1 MRLAAMVSVATR
13 EGAASG
19 AEPEEIVQRI
29 DAVVCFILTFA
40 TLLVVSVVPVQVV
53 VGVPWHVVHAEGAFA
68 AAATFAAE
76 RGGGESEQGCSATNV
91 VAAGAT
97 AGPGGSPW
105 CDASGIAGAS
115 GGALGG
121 LCRGTARFSARVFCT
136 GTGSDG

>member
-1 MRLAAMVSVATR
+1 MATR

-76 RGGGESEQGCSATNV
+76 RGGGESEQGCSAANV
-91 VAAGAT
+91 VTAGAT
-97 AGPGGSPW
+97 AGPCGSPW
-105 CDASGIAGAS
+105 CNASGIAGTS
-115 GGALGG
+115 GGALGFVG
-121 LCRGTARFSARVFCT
+121 REKVES
-136 GTGSDG
+136 